1 MVDPVSKI
9 YPLNAAPAIQR
20 DGTVLDTDAYTDGS
34 WCRFYK
40 GRPKKIGGYRKMTDQ
55 YTGLV
60 RGAGMFNRNGL
71 SYIAAGSAGKLEQA
85 TFDSYSGFGGGISDR
100 SPAAF
105 SSDAS
110 NVWQAAYQFDAGT
123 TSTRL
128 IVHVAPNLTNIDNS
142 ATGNIYLG
150 DATATTALTA
160 VASSA
165 VSGGICVAGVYLMY
179 FGSDGFIGWSV
190 ANTPTNL
197 TGAGSGS
204 ARVTGGKIVRGLPLR
219 GNSGPAALFWAT
231 TGLIRGQ
238 FVGGATVFDFDTVS
252 SDGYSILGAQ
262 TPVEA
267 DGVYYWIGNGK
278 FFLYN
283 GVVRELP
290 NTRNKRFFFDN
301 LLPQNAQR
309 VVGYHNPDYSEISW
323 VFCKGNVTENNW
335 QITYNYETKEWYD
348 TPMARTTVISPQ
360 TFKYPVMFDNTTSSG
375 LTKVWM
381 HEFGVDAIDGP
392 TVSAIES
399 YHTTPVIAL
408 PGNGPT
414 LRQMVGEDRN
424 IQIERIEPDMVYEG
438 MVSFEV
444 MGRTYALNDDN
455 SFRTLTTDD
464 FVDTDNKF
472 IPFADQTRLMRLK
485 ITSNVQG
492 GDYLSGSHL
501 VTFSIAD
508 GLAT

>member
-1 MVDPVSKI
+1 MADPVSKI
-9 YPLNAAPAIQR
+9 YPLNAAPGIQR

-60 RGAGMFNRNGL
+60 RSAGIFNRNGL
-71 SYIAAGSAGKLEQA
+71 SYIAAGSAGKIEQA
-85 TFDSYSGFGGGISDR
+85 AFDSYSGFGGGISDR
-100 SPAAF
+100 SPSGF
-105 SSDAS
+105 VSNAS
-110 NVWQAAYQFDAGT
+110 NLWQLAYQFDVGT

-128 IVHVAPNLTNIDNS
+128 IAHAAPNLVNIDS
-142 ATGNIYLG
+142 SITGDIYIG
-150 DATATTALTA
+150 DATSTTALTA
-160 VASSA
+160 ITSSA
-165 VSGGICVAGVYLMY
+165 VSGGIVVAGVYLMY

-190 ANTPTNL
+190 PNTPTNL
-197 TGAGSGS
+197 TGIGSGS

-238 FVGGATVFDFDTVS
+238 FSGGSTVFDFDTVS
-252 SDGYSILGAQ
+252 GDGYSILGSQ

-267 DGVYYWIGNGK
+267 DGVYYWIGSGK
-278 FFLYN
+278 FFMYN
-283 GVVRELP
+283 GVVREIP
-290 NTRNKRFFFDN
+290 NVRNKRFFFDN
-301 LLPQNAQR
+301 ILPQTAQR

-323 VFCKGNVTENNW
+323 LFPVGNATENNW
-335 QITYNYETKEWYD
+335 QITYNYETKDWYD
-348 TPMARTTVISPQ
+348 TPMPRATAISPQ
-360 TFKYPVMFDNTTSSG
+360 TFKYPVMFGNTVASG
-375 LTKVWM
+375 RTDVWM

-392 TVSAIES
+392 NVAAIES

-424 IQIERIEPDMVYEG
+424 IQIERIEPDMAYVG
-438 MVSFEV
+438 LMSFEV
-444 MGRTYALNDDN
+444 IGRTYALNDDN
-455 SFRTLTTDD
+455 VFRTLTTDD

-472 IPFADQTRLMRLK
+472 IPFADQARLMRIK
-485 ITSNVQG
+485 TTSNVQG
-492 GDYLSGSHL
+492 GDYLMGSSL

>member
-1 MVDPVSKI
+1 MAEPISKI

-55 YTGLV
+55 FTGLV
-60 RGAGMFNRNGL
+60 RGANTFNRNGL
-71 SYIAAGSAGKLEQA
+71 TYVAAGSAGLLEQA
-85 TFDSYSGFGGGISDR
+85 AFDSYSGFGGGISDR
-100 SPAAF
+100 SPSGF
-105 SSDAS
+105 TSNAS
-110 NVWQAAYQFDAGT
+110 NLWQIAYQFDAGT
-123 TSTRL
+123 TSTRV
-128 IVHVAPNLTNIDNS
+128 IAHAAPNLVNIDNS
-142 ATGNIYLG
+142 TTGNIYIG
-150 DATATTALTA
+150 DATSTSALTA
-160 VASSA
+160 ISSSA
-165 VSGGICVAGVYLMY
+165 VSGGIVVAGVYLMY
-179 FGSDGFIGWSV
+179 FGSDGFVGWSV
-190 ANTPTNL
+190 ANTPTDL
-197 TGAGSGS
+197 TGTGSGS
-204 ARVTGGKIVRGLPLR
+204 ARVTAGKIVRGLPLR
-219 GNSGPAALFWAT
+219 GNAGPAALFWAT

-238 FVGGATVFDFDTVS
+238 FAGGSTVFDFDTVS

-267 DGVYYWIGNGK
+267 DGVYYWVGNGK

-323 VFCKGNVTENNW
+323 LFALGNSTENNW

-348 TPMARTTVISPQ
+348 TPLARTFAISAQ
-360 TFKYPVMFDNTTSSG
+360 VFKYPIMFDTTTTAG
-375 LTKVWM
+375 KTKAWM

-392 TVSAIES
+392 NVSAIES
-399 YHTTPVIAL
+399 YVTTPVLAL
-408 PGNGPT
+408 PATGPG
-414 LRQMVGEDRN
+414 LRQLVGEDKN
-424 IQIERIEPDMVYEG
+424 IQIERIEPDMVYTG
-438 MVSFEV
+438 KITFEV

-455 SFRTLTTDD
+455 VFRTLSTDD
-464 FVDTDNKF
+464 FINTDNKC
-472 IPFADQTRLMRLK
+472 IPFADQTRLMRIK
-485 ITSNVQG
+485 MTSNVQG
-492 GDYLSGSHL
+492 GDYLFGSHL
-501 VTFSIAD
+501 VTFSIGS

>member
-1 MVDPVSKI
+1 MAEPTSRI

-20 DGTVLDTDAYTDGS
+20 DGTILDTDAYTDGK

-55 YTGLV
+55 FTGLV
-60 RGAGMFNRNGL
+60 RGAGTFNRNGL
-71 SYIAAGSAGKLEQA
+71 TYVATGTAGLVEQA
-85 TFDSYSGFGGGISDR
+85 NFDSYSGFGGGISDR
-100 SPAAF
+100 TPVGF
-105 SSDAS
+105 VSDAS
-110 NVWQAAYQFDAGT
+110 NLWQVAYQFDVGT
-123 TSTRL
+123 NSTRL
-128 IVHVAPNLTNIDNS
+128 IMHSSQNLVNIDNS
-142 ATGNIYLG
+142 STGEIYIG

-197 TGAGSGS
+197 TGIGSGS

-219 GNSGPAALFWAT
+219 GNAGPAALFWAT

-238 FVGGATVFDFDTVS
+238 FNGGATVFDFDTVS
-252 SDGYSILGAQ
+252 GDGYSILGSQ
-262 TPVEA
+262 TPIEA
-267 DGVYYWIGNGK
+267 DGTYYWVGNGK
-278 FFLYN
+278 FFMYN
-283 GVVRELP
+283 GVVREIP
-290 NTRNKRFFFDN
+290 NERNKRFFFDN

-323 VFCKGNVTENNW
+323 LFSYGNSTENNW
-335 QITYNYETKEWYD
+335 QITHNYQTKEWYD
-348 TPMARTTVISPQ
+348 TPIARTMAVSPQ
-360 TFKYPVMFDNTTSSG
+360 VFKYPVMFDTATTAG
-375 LTKVWM
+375 KTKVWM

-392 TVSAIES
+392 NVSAIES
-399 YHTTPVIAL
+399 YVTSPVIAL
-408 PGNGPT
+408 PATGPT
-414 LRQMVGEDRN
+414 LRQLIGEDKN
-424 IQIERIEPDMVYEG
+424 VQIDRIEPDMVYTG
-438 MVSFEV
+438 KVSFEV
-444 MGRTYALNDDN
+444 IGRTYALNDDN
-455 SFRTLTTDD
+455 VFRTLSTDD

-485 ITSNVQG
+485 MTSNVQG

-501 VTFSIAD
+501 ITFSIAD